1 MPDPV
6 TQQWK
11 FCHAA
16 MEDAPILH
24 ALIAESVRVLSRTDY
39 SDAQIVGCGGWSP
52 RRTLCCG
59 DNRPGRDACLLNPA
73 QDAAKIR
80 AIFMHPS
87 FARRG
92 LGRTILQFV
101 ERLAAQ
107 AGFRSLE
114 MGATVTGAPL
124 YAQEG
129 YRKVKRMTIALH
141 VLTGLSLSG
150 QVQGLAPGV

>member
-1 MPDPV
+1 MPSSCIHPLRGE
-6 TQQWK
+6 
-11 FCHAA
+11 AS
-16 MEDAPILH
+16 
-24 ALIAESVRVLSRTDY
+24 AERFFSLWN
-39 SDAQIVGCGGWSP
+39 G
-52 RRTLCCG
+52 
-59 DNRPGRDACLLNPA
+59 
-73 QDAAKIR
+73 
-80 AIFMHPS
+80 
-87 FARRG
+87 
-92 LGRTILQFV
+92 
-101 ERLAAQ
+101 LAAQ